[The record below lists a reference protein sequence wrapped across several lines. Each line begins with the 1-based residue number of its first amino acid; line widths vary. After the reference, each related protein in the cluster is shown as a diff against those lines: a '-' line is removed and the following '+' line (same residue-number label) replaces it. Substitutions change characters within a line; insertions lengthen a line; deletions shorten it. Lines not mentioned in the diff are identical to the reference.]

1 MLYFN
6 KCKEQAYDFWIASTY
21 IKKYLII
28 TNATKSFSIIKLPIL
43 FIKNLNLLF

>member
-6 KCKEQAYDFWIASTY
+6 KCKEQAYNFWIASTY
-21 IKKYLII
+21 IKKYI
-28 TNATKSFSIIKLPIL
+28 NATKSFSMIKLPIF